1 MKAVEYTLMRGNERV
16 LKAYKVDD
24 GYSLLFFSESQVRVF
39 SGGGRG
45 VPAPFIYLTYYT
57 LFLEGF
63 LLSEP

>member
-1 MKAVEYTLMRGNERV
+1 MRGNERV

-24 GYSLLFFSESQVRVF
+24 GYSLLFFSESEC
-39 SGGGRG
+39 G
-45 VPAPFIYLTYYT
+45 YLAVGAEGFPPPSSIWHII